1 MQLEADKLHPR
12 ENMMKIPVCKSKT
25 GCMGCCQ
32 NYENSDLMKTGLGMV
47 IYFKILKTFGIVF
60 FLICLF
66 NILLF
71 YVFTNSHKEL
81 EIKTYQDALF
91 KTTIGNIG
99 SSKFILIELF
109 IFLK

>member
-1 MQLEADKLHPR
+1 LEADKLHPR
-12 ENMMKIPVCKSKT
+12 KKMKQISVCKSNT
-25 GCMGCCQ
+25 GCMGCCEK
-32 NYENSDLMKTGLGMV
+32 YENSDLMKTGLGMV
-47 IYFKILKTFGIVF
+47 IYFKLLKTFGIVF

-81 EIKTYQDALF
+81 VVKSYQDALF

-99 SSKFILIELF
+99 SSKYFQQY
-109 IFLK
+109 